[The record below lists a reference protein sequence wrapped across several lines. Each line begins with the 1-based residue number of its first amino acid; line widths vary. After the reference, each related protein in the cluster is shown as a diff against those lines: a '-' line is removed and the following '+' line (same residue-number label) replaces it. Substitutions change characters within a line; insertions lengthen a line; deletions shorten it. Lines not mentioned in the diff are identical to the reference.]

1 MKRKRIISG
10 IVLFTIL
17 ALILI
22 LENTTAVNIAISTVA
37 IISINEYFNSFK
49 EKKNVDRWIGT
60 LLAILI
66 AFLNL
71 ISPQMLIVSFFIGI
85 VFLFLKIIITKMET
99 NFEDVA
105 ITGFGIVYILAF
117 IIFIP
122 LLYKCE
128 NGKFLIWYLAIAAW
142 GTDTFAYAVGMK
154 LGKHKLTPISPKKSV
169 EGSIAG
175 IIGAVILSI
184 IYTYILNK
192 VWNFEISYIAIVGI
206 ATILSVLGQ
215 IGDLA
220 ASSVKRFTGIKDFGK
235 IIPGHGGMLDRIDS
249 ILLIAPFAYFLLNL
263 I

>member
-22 LENTTAVNIAISTVA
+22 LGNTTAVNIAISTVA

-71 ISPQMLIVSFFIGI
+71 ISPQMLIVSFFIG
-85 VFLFLKIIITKMET
+85 VVLLFLKIIITKMET

-142 GTDTFAYAVGMK
+142 GTDTFA
-154 LGKHKLTPISPKKSV
+154 
-169 EGSIAG
+169 
-175 IIGAVILSI
+175 
-184 IYTYILNK
+184 
-192 VWNFEISYIAIVGI
+192 
-206 ATILSVLGQ
+206 
-215 IGDLA
+215 
-220 ASSVKRFTGIKDFGK
+220 
-235 IIPGHGGMLDRIDS
+235 
-249 ILLIAPFAYFLLNL
+249 
-263 I
+263 

>member
-22 LENTTAVNIAISTVA
+22 LGNTTAVNIAISTVA

-71 ISPQMLIVSFFIGI
+71 ISLQMLIVSFFIGI